1 MWLVDTSVWVEVFA
15 RPTRIRLE
23 DEVPLD
29 EVVSA
34 LPIVQEVLQ
43 GIRDEGAFRVA
54 RDSMLAFQI
63 VEPEM
68 RADLFIEAAQLF
80 RTARRAGFTVR
91 SSIDCLIAACAVR
104 HRVGVLHIDRDF
116 DALARIAPL
125 ESRNLRRR

>member
-1 MWLVDTSVWVEVFA
+1 VWLVDTSVWVEVFA